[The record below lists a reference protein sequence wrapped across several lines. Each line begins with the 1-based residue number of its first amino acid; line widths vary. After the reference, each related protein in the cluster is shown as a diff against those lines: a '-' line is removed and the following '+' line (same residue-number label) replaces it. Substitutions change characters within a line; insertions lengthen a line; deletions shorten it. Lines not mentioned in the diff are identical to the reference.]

1 MKKFILAGLLL
12 ASGQMA
18 LAANWVSTG
27 ISSDVLKETIE
38 VDYDSISAY
47 HFNSYDKD
55 SYYVTA
61 WVKTDFPTAQEL
73 STGKLFR
80 QAKSLWYVDCLG
92 KRVTWG
98 DTVYYGSNGDV
109 VGSIK
114 KVMSILIHPA
124 IGGIGSGLIRLERM
138 CQNSSVA
145 CMILNPNLKANKKN

>member
-18 LAANWVSTG
+18 LAAFWIPTG
-27 ISSDVLKETIE
+27 ASSDVYKEIIG

-61 WVKTDFPTAQEL
+61 WVKTDYPTAQKL
-73 STGKLFR
+73 NNGKLYL
-80 QAKSLWYVDCLG
+80 QVKGLWYVDCLG

-98 DTVYYGSNGDV
+98 DTVYYGSNGNV
-109 VGSIK
+109 VASERNYVNTHSSSNWNRVI
-114 KVMSILIHPA
+114 PDT
-124 IGGIGSGLIRLERM
+124 IGEAVSEFICGAYDGKSKS
-138 CQNSSVA
+138 QT
-145 CMILNPNLKANKKN
+145 K

>member
-1 MKKFILAGLLL
+1 MKKFILASLLL

-145 CMILNPNLKANKKN
+145 CMIPNPNLKANKKN

>member
-12 ASGQMA
+12 AVSQMA
-18 LAANWVSTG
+18 LGANWMSTG
-27 ISSDVLKETIE
+27 VSSNGKETYE

-47 HFNSYDKD
+47 HFNSYDKN

-114 KVMSILIHPA
+114 KSYVNTYSSSNWNRMVPDT
-124 IGGIGSGLIRLERM
+124 IGEDVSKFICGVYDAKSK
-138 CQNSSVA
+138 S
-145 CMILNPNLKANKKN
+145 

>member
-114 KVMSILIHPA
+114 KKL
-124 IGGIGSGLIRLERM
+124 
-138 CQNSSVA
+138 CQYSFIQQLVG
-145 CMILNPNLKANKKN
+145 

>member
-55 SYYVTA
+55 SYYV
-61 WVKTDFPTAQEL
+61 
-73 STGKLFR
+73 
-80 QAKSLWYVDCLG
+80 
-92 KRVTWG
+92 
-98 DTVYYGSNGDV
+98 
-109 VGSIK
+109 GSIK
-114 KVMSILIHPA
+114 KSYVNTHSSSNWWDKVRA
-124 IGGIGSGLIRLERM
+124 DTIGEDVSEFICGVYDTKSK
-138 CQNSSVA
+138 S
-145 CMILNPNLKANKKN
+145 

>member
-114 KVMSILIHPA
+114 KSYVNTHSSSNWWDRVRA
-124 IGGIGSGLIRLERM
+124 DTIGEDVSEFICGVYDTKPKS
-138 CQNSSVA
+138 
-145 CMILNPNLKANKKN
+145 